1 VSPTVRVASA
11 ASPIDVAGDVEA
23 YTVIACVV
31 GLAALI
37 LMLACVNAG
46 NLLMA
51 AAVTRRTEIATRLAL
66 GATRGRLWRQLISES
81 VLLGGLAGV
90 LGILFTLWI
99 VPIAAAQIQLPPE
112 VDLAPDS
119 RVLAFVAGIA
129 LMCGLGAGLSPARHG
144 ARGHLI
150 ASLQGGGPHLAG
162 MPSRFRT
169 SFVGVQAAAS
179 MLLLVLAAL
188 LTRSALVTTRVDV
201 GFDADRL
208 LAVSLRPVQAGL
220 DEAAYLRAALAAV
233 EQVPGVERVSATRS
247 APFSFFGDWQRVER
261 NGRRYALEVNSSD
274 EAFLGAVGIVLLRG
288 RTFTRD
294 EVAREAPVA
303 MLSARAAETL
313 FPGADPIGQSLTG
326 QPAGDRRRQEPA
338 TVIGVV
344 ADAVLSRPDDENIG
358 IIYRPLKR
366 EGTVVTDQGLS
377 SPPDLLVRVASPAAA
392 AGIEEALRRV
402 AVRVR
407 PDVRFVRHTI
417 DSWLAGT
424 RMLAWT
430 MAPPALLALVLAAL
444 GVFGVTAFATTQ
456 RLREVSIRMALGAS
470 GRDVARLLLR
480 DSLRPVVIGLATG
493 LGASLLVGRML
504 GSHFLWISP
513 YDPLSL
519 LLATAALLTCA
530 LVAVALPVHRV
541 SKADPAGLLRV

>member
-1 VSPTVRVASA
+1 
-11 ASPIDVAGDVEA
+11 
-23 YTVIACVV
+23 
-31 GLAALI
+31 
-37 LMLACVNAG
+37 
-46 NLLMA
+46 
-51 AAVTRRTEIATRLAL
+51 
-66 GATRGRLWRQLISES
+66 
-81 VLLGGLAGV
+81 
-90 LGILFTLWI
+90 
-99 VPIAAAQIQLPPE
+99 
-112 VDLAPDS
+112 
-119 RVLAFVAGIA
+119 
-129 LMCGLGAGLSPARHG
+129 
-144 ARGHLI
+144 
-150 ASLQGGGPHLAG
+150 
-162 MPSRFRT
+162 
-169 SFVGVQAAAS
+169 
-179 MLLLVLAAL
+179 
-188 LTRSALVTTRVDV
+188 
-201 GFDADRL
+201 
-208 LAVSLRPVQAGL
+208 
-220 DEAAYLRAALAAV
+220 
-233 EQVPGVERVSATRS
+233 
-247 APFSFFGDWQRVER
+247 
-261 NGRRYALEVNSSD
+261 
-274 EAFLGAVGIVLLRG
+274 VGIVLLRG

-402 AVRVR
+402 DVRVR